1 MTKDLKTVKVNFN
14 LRTAAN
20 TNKITDYKTDNE
32 KDTAINCIVRWN
44 NQKLIL
50 SNVEKVKPKYWNK
63 EKQRANDV
71 KSFIGRSEF
80 NTRLEGIESRIQK
93 VYRLFLTEQNRYP
106 SVEELREVIKH
117 ELAGTKPIEEVATLY
132 SHIDDFIKRAD
143 SRHNQRTQ
151 KKLSSTTVQ
160 VYKQV
165 YAVLKEYAG
174 SKALDFKDI
183 DFKFYDE
190 YKTFLTDIKQYKYNT
205 IGKHIKT
212 LKSFL
217 NDAGSRGIEVKQ
229 DYKHSYF
236 MGGYE
241 DVENVYLNEDE
252 LKEIAELDLKD
263 KPTLDRVRDLFI
275 VGCYTGLRFSDFTTI
290 PAKSINRQTNKIK
303 ITTQKT
309 AQEIIIPIHARV
321 NAILDK
327 YKDMTENSLP
337 PALSNAR
344 MNLYLKDV
352 AKLAQINEKVSKT
365 QTIAGRRVTK
375 TQPKHELVCTH
386 TARRSLAT
394 NSYLAGV
401 PIYAIMK
408 LTGHSSEKTFR
419 NYLKVTNDEHAD
431 IISAIWNRN
440 ELKVAK

>member
-1 MTKDLKTVKVNFN
+1 MVKDLKTVKINFN

-20 TNKITDYKTDNE
+20 TKKETDYKTDNE
-32 KDTAINCIVRWN
+32 KETALNCIVRWN

-71 KSFIGRSEF
+71 KAFIGRSEF
-80 NTRLEGIESRIQK
+80 NTRLDGIESKIQK
-93 VYRLFLTEQNRYP
+93 VYRLFLTEQDRYP
-106 SVEELREVIKH
+106 AIDELRELVKH
-117 ELAGTKPIEEVATLY
+117 ELAGTKPVEEVVTLY

-143 SRHNQRTQ
+143 LRHNKRTQ

-160 VYKQV
+160 VYRQV
-165 YAVLKEYAG
+165 YTVLKEYAG
-174 SKALDFKDI
+174 NKTLDFKDI
-183 DFKFYDE
+183 DFNFYDS
-190 YKTFLTDIKQYKYNT
+190 YKAFLTDTKKYKYNT
-205 IGKHIKT
+205 VGKHIKT

-217 NDAGSRGIEVKQ
+217 NDAGSRGIEVKT
-229 DYKHSYF
+229 DFKHSYF

-241 DVENVYLNEDE
+241 DVENVYLNEQE
-252 LKEIAELDLKD
+252 LKQIAELDLTD

-290 PAKSINRQTNKIK
+290 PAKSINRKTNKIK
-303 ITTQKT
+303 IITQKT
-309 AQEIIIPIHARV
+309 AQEIVIPIHERV
-321 NAILDK
+321 NAVLDK
-327 YKDMTENSLP
+327 YKDLTENSLP

-352 AKLAQINEKVSKT
+352 AKMAKINEKVSKT
-365 QTIAGRRVTK
+365 QTVAGKRVTI
-375 TQPKHELVCTH
+375 TQPKHKLVCTH

-408 LTGHSSEKTFR
+408 LTGHSSEKTFK
-419 NYLKVTNDEHAD
+419 NYLKVTNEEHAD
-431 IISAIWNRN
+431 IIAAIWNRN
-440 ELKVAK
+440 VMKIAK

>member
-1 MTKDLKTVKVNFN
+1 MLKDLKTAKVNFN
-14 LRTAAN
+14 LRTAAPSIKD
-20 TNKITDYKTDNE
+20 TGLKTDE
-32 KDTAINCIVRWN
+32 KETAINCIVRWN

-71 KSFIGRSEF
+71 KAFIGRSEF
-80 NTRLEGIESRIQK
+80 NTRLNSIESKIQK

-106 SVEELREVIKH
+106 AVDELKELVKH
-117 ELAGTKPIEEVATLY
+117 ELAGTKPIDDVVTLY

-143 SRHNQRTQ
+143 LRHNQRTQ

-165 YAVLKEYAG
+165 FTVLKEYAG
-174 SKALDFKDI
+174 NKTLDFKDI
-183 DFKFYDE
+183 DFKFYDG
-190 YKTFLTDIKQYKYNT
+190 YKVFLTDVKAYKYNT
-205 IGKHIKT
+205 VGKHIKT

-236 MGGYE
+236 MGGSE
-241 DVENVYLNEDE
+241 DVENVYLNEQE
-252 LKEIAELDLKD
+252 LNQIADIDLSA

-275 VGCYTGLRFSDFTTI
+275 IGAYTGLRFSDFTTI
-290 PAKSINRQTNKIK
+290 PANSINRQTNKIK
-303 ITTQKT
+303 IVTQKT
-309 AQEIIIPIHARV
+309 AQEIVIPIHARV

-327 YKDMTENSLP
+327 YKDLTENSLP

-344 MNLYLKDV
+344 MNLYLKEV
-352 AKLAQINEKVSKT
+352 AKLAGINEKVSKT
-365 QTIAGRRVTK
+365 QTIGGKRVTK
-375 TQPKHELVCTH
+375 TQPKYELVCTH

-394 NSYLAGV
+394 NSYLSGI

-419 NYLKVTNDEHAD
+419 NYLKVTNEEHAD
-431 IISAIWNRN
+431 IISAIWNRS
-440 ELKVAK
+440 EMKVS